1 MIQRAV
7 DSVERFHRAAW
18 ISRVRGATGLD
29 VSALTHPGDVADPV
43 AATTAWSQ
51 ALADDVH
58 GQIRNRMMA
67 GLLVGGLL
75 QSDAK
80 ALAGDVIAKA
90 RGGGGGLARIRRSSC
105 RGAWIGTGPALP
117 VLRNGSGAT
126 STRSRILGRSIR
138 AGMGRFSVRP
148 ILRLMRLGSFL
159 LPLLGRTQISLML
172 RRKAWFPAR
181 ALSHA

>member
-90 RGGGGGLARIRRSSC
+90 RGGRRRIGADQTVKLS
-105 RGAWIGTGPALP
+105 RGMDRDRASAAGVTEWIWRHLDPQPHPRPEHQSRDGQVFSEANPPPDAPGELP
-117 VLRNGSGAT
+117 FATAGAN
-126 STRSRILGRSIR
+126 
-138 AGMGRFSVRP
+138 P
-148 ILRLMRLGSFL
+148 N
-159 LPLLGRTQISLML
+159 
-172 RRKAWFPAR
+172 
-181 ALSHA
+181 